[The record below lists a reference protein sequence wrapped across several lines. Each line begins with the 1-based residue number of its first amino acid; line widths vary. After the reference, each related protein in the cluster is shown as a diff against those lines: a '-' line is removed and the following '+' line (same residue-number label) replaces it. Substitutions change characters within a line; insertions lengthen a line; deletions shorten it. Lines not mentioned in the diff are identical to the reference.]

1 MNVSLGSW
9 LRWSQSK
16 KIQYLP
22 LVEYKYQVVQNL
34 SRTSSSH
41 SGLKLQKSP
50 SKAPVSLFL
59 MNIMITQSVKIC
71 IKSVLSLTLMISWCC
86 RQMCCCVVLRS
97 DGPISSVQFQT
108 ASKLCFRSLW
118 FQFRVLSQKAFL
130 QVYYMKR
137 RTEKE
142 WFTREGRTF
151 NFWLIDFRAA
161 DLISNCVLFSY

>member
-50 SKAPVSLFL
+50 SKAPVSLFFNEHYDHSKCEDLYKVSSFSDINDFL
-59 MNIMITQSVKIC
+59 MLSTD
-71 IKSVLSLTLMISWCC
+71 VLLC
-86 RQMCCCVVLRS
+86 RAEIRRPDIFCTVS
-97 DGPISSVQFQT
+97 DGQ
-108 ASKLCFRSLW
+108 
-118 FQFRVLSQKAFL
+118 
-130 QVYYMKR
+130 
-137 RTEKE
+137 
-142 WFTREGRTF
+142 
-151 NFWLIDFRAA
+151 
-161 DLISNCVLFSY
+161 